1 MASVLQI
8 VPITEL
14 KNQERVPRVFSKIG
28 FNVSQAGTGFL
39 RPDEFL
45 RQCFAIVLL
54 ADCFLSAFT
63 VLKNS

>member
-1 MASVLQI
+1 M
-8 VPITEL
+8 
-14 KNQERVPRVFSKIG
+14 FSIIG

-45 RQCFAIVLL
+45 RECFAIVLL